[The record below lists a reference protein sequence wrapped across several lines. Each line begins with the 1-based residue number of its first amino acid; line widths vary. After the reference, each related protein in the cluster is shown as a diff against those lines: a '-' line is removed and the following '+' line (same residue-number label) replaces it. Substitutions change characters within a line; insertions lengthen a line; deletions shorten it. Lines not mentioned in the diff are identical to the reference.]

1 MKKEAVRRHIKR
13 GGVSHDNANETI
25 MAKVVDAK
33 STTQFATTK
42 RHATTNRV
50 YYHNNYTC
58 HRVNLPMI
66 HGCALEGGA
75 GMYAVDVR
83 FDRNH
88 RHDVDFLTTGAEL
101 TPNLVHPCRATHTV
115 RKCHRVI
122 CLHVKVRQ

>member
-1 MKKEAVRRHIKR
+1 MNKKKREKKEAVRRNIQR
-13 GGVSHDNANETI
+13 GGLSHDNANETI

-101 TPNLVHPCRATHTV
+101 TPNSRSRPPV
-115 RKCHRVI
+115 
-122 CLHVKVRQ
+122 